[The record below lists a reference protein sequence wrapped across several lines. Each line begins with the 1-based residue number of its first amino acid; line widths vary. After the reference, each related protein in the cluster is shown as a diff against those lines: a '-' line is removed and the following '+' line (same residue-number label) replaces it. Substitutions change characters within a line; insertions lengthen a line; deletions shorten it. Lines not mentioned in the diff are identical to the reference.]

1 MISSIMTIT
10 ARVAVTGFLTVSC
23 FKRTVVD
30 NTAQVLSEAEKVSAG
45 LIAYSVCMSTIT
57 LVLAADAAAQRILSK
72 DAKDMPAAPK
82 DADAD
87 FSPPSH
93 NDNTA
98 SATPNTVELHHLQPS
113 SSSPPSPSRLIE
125 SQPSPA
131 PSSLRLIEPQPPPS
145 PSSRLIESQPSPS
158 PSPSRLIE
166 SQPSPSQSPF
176 SSHVIASTETISA
189 PITCTCTPCIN
200 LTSPNLY
207 CKRLS
212 TDSNITLLPCD
223 NDFITNDCKSFHDQ
237 SIVHDWEIRH
247 SVASIS
253 TLPDV

>member
-1 MISSIMTIT
+1 MISSITTIT
-10 ARVAVTGFLTVSC
+10 ARVAVTGFLTVFC

-45 LIAYSVCMSTIT
+45 LIAYSICMSTFT

-82 DADAD
+82 DGDAD
-87 FSPPSH
+87 FNPPST

-98 SATPNTVELHHLQPS
+98 SATPNPVALHYL
-113 SSSPPSPSRLIE
+113 
-125 SQPSPA
+125 
-131 PSSLRLIEPQPPPS
+131 
-145 PSSRLIESQPSPS
+145 QPSPS
-158 PSPSRLIE
+158 PSPSRSIELQPSPAPSSRLIEPQLSLPPAPPHLIE
-166 SQPSPSQSPF
+166 SQPPMAQSLF
-176 SSHVIASTETISA
+176 SSHLIESTETISI
-189 PITCTCTPCIN
+189 PITCCTCTPCIN

-212 TDSNITLLPCD
+212 IDSNITLLPCD
-223 NDFITNDCKSFHDQ
+223 NDFITNNCKLFDDQ
-237 SIVHDWEIRH
+237 SIVHDSEVRR

-253 TLPDV
+253 ALPDA

>member
-1 MISSIMTIT
+1 MISSGITTIT
-10 ARVAVTGFLTVSC
+10 ARIAVTGFLTVFC

-30 NTAQVLSEAEKVSAG
+30 NTAQVLSGAEKVSAG
-45 LIAYSVCMSTIT
+45 LIAYSICMSTFT

-82 DADAD
+82 DGDAD
-87 FSPPSH
+87 FDPPST
-93 NDNTA
+93 NDNTG
-98 SATPNTVELHHLQPS
+98 SATPNTVELHHSQPS
-113 SSSPPSPSRLIE
+113 SCPSSPPSPSRLIE

-131 PSSLRLIEPQPPPS
+131 PSSLRLIELQPPPSPSLRLIKLQPPPS

-166 SQPSPSQSPF
+166 SQ
-176 SSHVIASTETISA
+176 
-189 PITCTCTPCIN
+189 CTCTPCIN
-200 LTSPNLY
+200 ITSPNLY

-223 NDFITNDCKSFHDQ
+223 NDFLTNDFKSFVDQ
-237 SIVHDWEIRH
+237 NSEVRR
-247 SVASIS
+247 SVVSIS

>member
-1 MISSIMTIT
+1 MISSITTIT
-10 ARVAVTGFLTVSC
+10 VRVAVTGFLTVFC

-45 LIAYSVCMSTIT
+45 LIAYSICMSTFT

-82 DADAD
+82 DGDAD
-87 FSPPSH
+87 FNPGST

-98 SATPNTVELHHLQPS
+98 SATPNTVELHHSQPS
-113 SSSPPSPSRLIE
+113 SCPSSPPSPSRLIE
-125 SQPSPA
+125 SQPEPSPA
-131 PSSLRLIEPQPPPS
+131 PSSLRLIEPQPPLS
-145 PSSRLIESQPSPS
+145 PSLRLIESPEPSPS

-166 SQPSPSQSPF
+166 S
-176 SSHVIASTETISA
+176 HR
-189 PITCTCTPCIN
+189 TCTPCIN

-223 NDFITNDCKSFHDQ
+223 NDFITNDCKSFDDQ
-237 SIVHDWEIRH
+237 NSEVRR
-247 SVASIS
+247 SVVSIS